1 MKKNTLIDKYLPE
14 YTFNEYHEIE
24 VNSPIEIVYK
34 VTKNLDI
41 SKSKVIVC
49 LLIMRGMPTK
59 RLNLQDFIDDIG
71 FTKIE
76 ENYPYENLVGFLLR
90 LRIAK
95 IPSHENFLNNSI
107 SPWVKVVWNFQFEEL
122 ETNKTKVSTETRILC
137 IAPITKITFGLYW
150 FCIKPFSI
158 LIRKKAL
165 NIIKKDSESI
175 KLNS

>member
-24 VNSPIEIVYK
+24 VNSPIESVYK

-49 LLIMRGMPTK
+49 LLKIRGMPTK
-59 RLNLQDFIDDIG
+59 RLILQDFIDDIG

-76 ENYPYENLVGFLLR
+76 ENYPYEILVGFLLK
-90 LRIAK
+90 LKVAK

-107 SPWVKVVWNFQFEEL
+107 SPWVKGVWNFQLEEL
-122 ETNKTKVSTETRILC
+122 EKNKTKVSTETRILC
-137 IAPITKITFGLYW
+137 VAPITKITFRLYW
-150 FCIKPFSI
+150 FVIKPFSA
-158 LIRKKAL
+158 LIRKIGL
-165 NIIKKDSESI
+165 NIIKEDSESI